1 MKKGFTLIELL
12 VVIAIIGI
20 LASVVLTSLGSA
32 REKATD
38 VKIKTTM
45 ASMRA
50 QAELW
55 FEDKNP
61 NGFSG
66 ICSSTNP
73 GMLDAITSIKQID
86 QTVVCESATSSWTV
100 LATLANGIKWCVD
113 NTGNI
118 GSTSELAILGD
129 EINGGDPYSCG
140 FATTTAPIE

>member
-20 LASVVLTSLGSA
+20 LASVVLTSLGSP

-38 VKIKTTM
+38 VKIKMTM

-61 NGFSG
+61 NGFSN

-73 GMLDAITSIKQID
+73 GMLDALASIKQID
-86 QTVVCESATSSWTV
+86 QTVVCDSATSSWTV

-118 GSTSELAILGD
+118 GSTSAPAILGNERD
-129 EINGGDPYSCG
+129 GGAPYSCG
-140 FATTTAPIE
+140 FASTTPAI